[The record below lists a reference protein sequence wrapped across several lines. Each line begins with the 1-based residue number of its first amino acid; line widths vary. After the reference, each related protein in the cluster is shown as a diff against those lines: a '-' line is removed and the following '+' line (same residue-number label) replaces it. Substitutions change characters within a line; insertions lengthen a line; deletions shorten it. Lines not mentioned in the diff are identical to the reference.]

1 MTETSASATADS
13 ASLALP
19 DYGDVERAAHRI
31 KGVAHKTPVLTS
43 RTANKRTGGELF
55 FKCENFQRGGA
66 FKFRGAYN
74 AIAALTD
81 AQRQRGVV
89 CFSSG
94 NHAQAIALAGQLQG
108 APVTV
113 VMPTDA
119 PAMKAAA
126 TKGYG
131 AEIVFY
137 DRYADDREAITR
149 KLAGD
154 RGLALLPPFDH
165 PDIIAGQ
172 GTAAEELIEE
182 VGPLDALV
190 VCLGGGGLLAGS
202 ALSAKA
208 LSPQAQVVGVEP
220 EAGNDGQRSFRT
232 GQIVRI
238 PVPRSIADGALTTN
252 LGEYTFPIIRRL
264 VADVLT
270 VSDVALVAAMRFFA
284 ERMKMV
290 VEPTGCLGAAAVL
303 EGAFPAEGKRVGV
316 IISGGNVDPAT
327 FARLMLGQD

>member
-1 MTETSASATADS
+1 MTETSASAAADS

-43 RTANKRTGGELF
+43 RTANQRTGGELF

-89 CFSSG
+89 ASRPATTPRPLRWPGSCKVRR
-94 NHAQAIALAGQLQG
+94 
-108 APVTV
+108 VTI

-119 PAMKAAA
+119 PAMKVAA

-154 RGLALLPPFDH
+154 RGLALIPPFDH

-182 VGPLDALV
+182 VGPLDALL

-208 LSPQAQVVGVEP
+208 LSPQAQVVRRR
-220 EAGNDGQRSFRT
+220 AGGRQ
-232 GQIVRI
+232 
-238 PVPRSIADGALTTN
+238 
-252 LGEYTFPIIRRL
+252 
-264 VADVLT
+264 
-270 VSDVALVAAMRFFA
+270 
-284 ERMKMV
+284 
-290 VEPTGCLGAAAVL
+290 
-303 EGAFPAEGKRVGV
+303 
-316 IISGGNVDPAT
+316 
-327 FARLMLGQD
+327 